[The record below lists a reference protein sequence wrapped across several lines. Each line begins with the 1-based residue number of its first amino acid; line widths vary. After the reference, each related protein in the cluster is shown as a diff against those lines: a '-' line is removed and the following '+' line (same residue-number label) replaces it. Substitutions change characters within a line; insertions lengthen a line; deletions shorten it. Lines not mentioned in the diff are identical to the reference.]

1 MAAPSS
7 SDDESPPFPD
17 DAVEVGRITGAWGV
31 RGALRVQPYAASP
44 QALFGS
50 RRWFLRAA
58 EGTRA
63 AAPPPPVMLR
73 ITSAR
78 EHGHGV
84 VASAEGIAD
93 RDAAEALRGAR
104 VFVSRASFPTPE
116 AGEYY
121 WVDLI
126 GARVV
131 NRDGV
136 DLGQVQGLMD
146 LGPHAVLQVQ
156 PDDPQADERLIP
168 FVAAYIDDVDVAA
181 RRIRVDWSPDY

>member
-1 MAAPSS
+1 MAAPS
-7 SDDESPPFPD
+7 DDDAPPFPA
-17 DAVEVGRITGAWGV
+17 DAVEVGRIAGAWGV
-31 RGALRVQPYAASP
+31 KGALRVHPYAASA

-58 EGTRA
+58 DGSRPA
-63 AAPPPPVMLR
+63 AAQPSLLR

-78 EHGHGV
+78 EQGQAIVATADGV
-84 VASAEGIAD
+84 VD
-93 RDAAEALRGAR
+93 RDDAEALRGAR
-104 VFVSRASFPTPE
+104 IFVSRGSFPTPE

-126 GARVV
+126 GCRVV

-136 DLGQVQGLMD
+136 DLGEVHDLMD
-146 LGPHAVLQVQ
+146 LGPHAVLQVR

-168 FVAAYIDDVDVAA
+168 FVAAYVDDVDVAA
-181 RRIRVDWSPDY
+181 RRIHVDWAVDY

>member
-1 MAAPSS
+1 MAAPT
-7 SDDESPPFPD
+7 DDDMPPFPD
-17 DAVEVGRITGAWGV
+17 DAVEVGRIAGAWGV

-50 RRWFLRAA
+50 RRWFLRPP
-58 EGTRA
+58 EGPRA
-63 AAPPPPVMLR
+63 AAPLPVLLR

-78 EHGHGV
+78 EHGQAI
-84 VASAEGIAD
+84 VASAEGVAD

-104 VFVSRASFPTPE
+104 VFVSRASFPTPQ

-136 DLGQVQGLMD
+136 DLGQVHALMD
-146 LGPHAVLQVQ
+146 LGPHAVLQVR
-156 PDDPQADERLIP
+156 PDDPQAEERLIP
-168 FVAAYIDDVDVAA
+168 FVAAYVDDVDVAA
-181 RRIRVDWSPDY
+181 RRIRVDWSLDY